1 MFNYTFLKTLDIL
14 YVESDSETNKHFS
27 EILSRQFK
35 SVNSLFEGSKAL
47 EAFKINANEN
57 YDIDLIIVDNNLN
70 DMTGIE
76 LLSEI
81 RKINRS
87 IPVILTTTKIE
98 VNSLLDAIEYSA
110 SDYLEKPINA
120 KDLVYSV
127 EKICQ
132 NNYFEKLREETQK
145 ELEDIRTVINEV
157 ALVSKTNLDGEIIFC
172 NNYFCEITQYT
183 KDELLSKKHELIK
196 DDATNKLIYEG
207 LYKSI
212 KEGNIW
218 DGKLK
223 QLTKSKEEFY
233 VYLTVIPVHKK
244 NSNEICEFMWISF
257 LATEDELE
265 QKEFK
270 KKVAK
275 NIHTNRRIN
284 MEAREKIDAL
294 INKINF
300 YRNLESNVKT
310 EQQRGAKFKNQISFF
325 KDELVEVEEKLK
337 VTSDKASKKIKVVL
351 ADEKEVR
358 TKKDEAVFSL
368 EKLTDELND
377 KNKSIKTLTKELAE
391 QVKIIEK
398 LMNSIDSK
406 ENQLGMD

>member
-1 MFNYTFLKTLDIL
+1 MFNYAFLKTLDIL
-14 YVESDSETNKHFS
+14 YVESDTEINTYFS
-27 EILSRQFK
+27 EILSKQFK
-35 SVNSLFEGSKAL
+35 TVNSLVSGAEAL
-47 EAFKINANEN
+47 EAFKKDQDGDNILNLVIIDVALK
-57 YDIDLIIVDNNLN
+57 DISGVK
-70 DMTGIE
+70 
-76 LLSEI
+76 LLEEI
-81 RKINRS
+81 RNINKN
-87 IPVILTTTKIE
+87 IPIILTTDKIE
-98 VNSLLDAIEYSA
+98 VDPLLSAIEYKA
-110 SDYLEKPINA
+110 SDYLQKPINA
-120 KDLVYSV
+120 KDLVFSV
-127 EKICQ
+127 ERICQ
-132 NNYFEKLREETQK
+132 NKYFDKLREETQK
-145 ELEDIRTVINEV
+145 DLEDIRSVINEV
-157 ALVSKTNLDGEIIFC
+157 ALVSKTNLEGEIIFC
-172 NNYFCEITQYT
+172 NNYFTEITEYT
-183 KDELLSKKHELIK
+183 QEELASNKHELIK

-212 KEGNIW
+212 KDGNIW
-218 DGKLK
+218 EGKLK
-223 QLTKSKEEFY
+223 QVTKSKSEFY
-233 VYLTVIPVHKK
+233 VYLTVIPVLKK

-257 LATEDELE
+257 LATDDELE

-300 YRNLESNVKT
+300 YKNLESNVKT
-310 EQQRGAKFKNQISFF
+310 EQQRGAKFKNQIKFF
-325 KDELVEVEEKLK
+325 KDELVGVEEKLK

-358 TKKDEAVFSL
+358 KKNDIAMLSL
-368 EKLTDELND
+368 EKLTGELND

-406 ENQLGMD
+406 ENQLDM

>member
-1 MFNYTFLKTLDIL
+1 MFNYAFLKTLDIL
-14 YVESDSETNKHFS
+14 YVESDTEINTYFS
-27 EILSRQFK
+27 EILSKQFK
-35 SVNSLFEGSKAL
+35 TVNSLVTGSEAL
-47 EAFKINANEN
+47 EAFKKDHNSEN
-57 YDIDLIIVDNNLN
+57 ILNLVIIDVALK
-70 DMTGIE
+70 DMSGVK
-76 LLSEI
+76 LLEEI
-81 RKINRS
+81 RNIDKN
-87 IPVILTTTKIE
+87 IPIILTTDKIE
-98 VNSLLDAIEYSA
+98 VDPLLSAIEYKA
-110 SDYLEKPINA
+110 SDYLQKPINA
-120 KDLVYSV
+120 KDLVFSV
-127 EKICQ
+127 ERICQ
-132 NNYFEKLREETQK
+132 NKYFDKLREETQK
-145 ELEDIRTVINEV
+145 DLEDIRSVINEV
-157 ALVSKTNLDGEIIFC
+157 ALVSKTNLEGEIIFC
-172 NNYFCEITQYT
+172 NNYFTEITEYT
-183 KDELLSKKHELIK
+183 QEELASNKHELIK

-212 KEGNIW
+212 KDGNIW
-218 DGKLK
+218 EGKLK
-223 QLTKSKEEFY
+223 QLTKSKSEFY
-233 VYLTVIPVHKK
+233 VYLTVIPVLKK

-257 LATEDELE
+257 LATDDELE

-300 YRNLESNVKT
+300 YKNLESNVKT
-310 EQQRGAKFKNQISFF
+310 EQQRGAKFKNQIKFF
-325 KDELVEVEEKLK
+325 KDELVGVEEKLK

-358 TKKDEAVFSL
+358 KKNDVAMLSL
-368 EKLTDELND
+368 EKLTGELND

-406 ENQLGMD
+406 ENQLDM

>member
-1 MFNYTFLKTLDIL
+1 MFNYAFLKTLDIL
-14 YVESDSETNKHFS
+14 YVESDTEINTYFS
-27 EILSRQFK
+27 EILSKQFK
-35 SVNSLFEGSKAL
+35 TVNSLDSGIKSL
-47 EAFKINANEN
+47 EAFKKDQNGEN
-57 YDIDLIIVDNNLN
+57 ILNLVIIDVNLK
-70 DMTGIE
+70 DMSGLK
-76 LLSEI
+76 LLEEI
-81 RKINRS
+81 RKIDKN
-87 IPVILTTTKIE
+87 IPIILTTNKIE
-98 VNSLLDAIEYSA
+98 VEPLLSAIEYKA
-110 SDYLEKPINA
+110 SDYLQKPINA
-120 KDLVYSV
+120 KDLVFSV
-127 EKICQ
+127 ERICQ
-132 NNYFEKLREETQK
+132 NKYFDKLREETQK
-145 ELEDIRTVINEV
+145 DLEDIRSVINEV

-172 NNYFCEITQYT
+172 NKYFTEITEYS
-183 KDELLSKKHELIK
+183 KEELVNNKHELIK
-196 DDATNKLIYEG
+196 DDATNKLIYED

-218 DGKLK
+218 EGKLK
-223 QLTKSKEEFY
+223 QLTKSKSEFY
-233 VYLTVIPVHKK
+233 VYLTVIPVLKK
-244 NSNEICEFMWISF
+244 NSNEISEFMWISF

-275 NIHTNRRIN
+275 NMHSNRRIN

-300 YRNLESNVKT
+300 YKNLESNVKT
-310 EQQRGAKFKNQISFF
+310 EQQRGAKFKNQIKYF
-325 KDELVEVEEKLK
+325 KDELVGVEEKLK

-358 TKKDEAVFSL
+358 KKNDIAVLSL
-368 EKLTDELND
+368 EKLTGELND

-406 ENQLGMD
+406 ENQLDM